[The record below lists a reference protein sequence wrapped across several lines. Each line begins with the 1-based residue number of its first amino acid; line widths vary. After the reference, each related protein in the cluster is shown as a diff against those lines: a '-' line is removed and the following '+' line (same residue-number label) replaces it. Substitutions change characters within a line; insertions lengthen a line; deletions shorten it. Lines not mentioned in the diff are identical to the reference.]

1 MLAQEWL
8 IGLGALLLGSGMV
21 LLARWR
27 RRSPG
32 HAAK

>member
-1 MLAQEWL
+1 MLSLEWM
-8 IGLGALLLGSGMV
+8 IGLGALFLGSTLV